1 VSTLR
6 RVVATAEMLGRDL
19 LRRRLALVLL
29 VALPVA
35 FYLSTRYTEGGSG
48 YTSGGI
54 GLSWS
59 IAGAALY
66 SALAARPV
74 DRRLVLDGYRP
85 AELLAGRVLL
95 LETFGIVLSAAFT
108 AVMWGFVT
116 PKDGPALVLAML
128 LVAVVAVPFGLAIAG
143 LVPRELEGTLVLI
156 GVVGIEMSLPSS
168 GTLEGV
174 MPFGAAH
181 RLLNVASGHQF
192 AVGPCLARGF
202 AWAVLLLVVAIA
214 AWWERVH
221 VVRHE
226 RARARPHRAGLAALV
241 AAGAIAIAVIAYP
254 WQTLR
259 VQPRSPVASTNARAD
274 VARSPR

>member
-1 VSTLR
+1 
-6 RVVATAEMLGRDL
+6 
-19 LRRRLALVLL
+19 
-29 VALPVA
+29 
-35 FYLSTRYTEGGSG
+35 
-48 YTSGGI
+48 
-54 GLSWS
+54 
-59 IAGAALY
+59 
-66 SALAARPV
+66 
-74 DRRLVLDGYRP
+74 
-85 AELLAGRVLL
+85 
-95 LETFGIVLSAAFT
+95 
-108 AVMWGFVT
+108 
-116 PKDGPALVLAML
+116 
-128 LVAVVAVPFGLAIAG
+128 VPFGLAIAG

-226 RARARPHRAGLAALV
+226 RAQARARPHRAGLAALV

-274 VARSPR
+274 TARSSR